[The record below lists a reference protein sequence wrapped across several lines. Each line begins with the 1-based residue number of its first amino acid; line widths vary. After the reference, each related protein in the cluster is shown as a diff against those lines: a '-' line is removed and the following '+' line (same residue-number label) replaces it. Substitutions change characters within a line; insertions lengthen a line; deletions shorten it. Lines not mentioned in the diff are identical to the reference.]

1 MRRVLLVGS
10 LATVAGG
17 LAACEPEGPRPPT
30 DVGVCW
36 HMITPRAG
44 GEPRFNRLAENV
56 SSLEQCAARL
66 EAMRLRFNGM
76 GARQE
81 QVTGAYQGR
90 FLFLRST
97 GIFTATRFRER
108 GYLALVRTAD
118 GRLAQP
124 GAVRQ
129 PPRGPPA

>member
-1 MRRVLLVGS
+1 MRRALLAGS
-10 LATVAGG
+10 LAAAAG
-17 LAACEPEGPRPPT
+17 LAACEAEGPRPPT

-36 HMITPRAG
+36 HMVTPRSG

-56 SSLEQCAARL
+56 TSLEQCAARL
-66 EAMRLRFNGM
+66 EAMRLRFNSL

-97 GIFTATRFRER
+97 GIFTATGFRER

-129 PPRGPPA
+129 PPSP